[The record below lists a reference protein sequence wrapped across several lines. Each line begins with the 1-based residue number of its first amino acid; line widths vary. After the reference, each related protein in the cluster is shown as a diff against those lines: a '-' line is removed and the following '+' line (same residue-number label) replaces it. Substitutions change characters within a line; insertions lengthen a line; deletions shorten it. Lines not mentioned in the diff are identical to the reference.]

1 MTRDSP
7 GDARSREPE
16 TTESMRKTIL
26 FLEQQSW
33 LSGAQRV
40 LEAVMDAVNDDF
52 QPVVAFPGRGA
63 FCSKLAER
71 QIETTFYPLGN
82 YPSGEKPLSDKLIF
96 CLRSLLS
103 GLKLGAFARRRG
115 VALIYINGPRC
126 LLAGVLA
133 SRFAGC
139 PAVFHLHLTLTRR
152 SEIALV
158 ARLARFVSKI
168 IVCSHAAAR
177 PLLDANPRLAE
188 KVCVLYNPV
197 PSRVERSPT
206 PSTSPKSPTCMTFGM
221 VCRITEF
228 KGQQTLLEAA
238 GALSA
243 THKEKIRLIFMGA
256 PAPGNSQDAAY
267 ATSLQLRAKE
277 LGLEDKVLWAGYQ
290 ASPDSLFA
298 RMDALIVA
306 SWIQAGEGMPMVA
319 LEALQRGIPVIA
331 SRTGGVPE
339 VVQDGWNGLLV
350 SPRDVHDLSRALER
364 FLADRSLR
372 EHLRAGA
379 RAGLDE
385 RFSMA
390 HFKSNIRSQL
400 AEFGASYQPK
410 RKPTTTGEC
419 AAWK

>member
-1 MTRDSP
+1 MTRGP
-7 GDARSREPE
+7 LGGTRSRELE
-16 TTESMRKTIL
+16 TTDPMKKTIL

-40 LEAVMDAVNDDF
+40 LEAVMDAVSDDF
-52 QPVVAFPGRGA
+52 QPVVAFPGSGD

-71 QIETTFYPLGN
+71 QIATTFYPLGS
-82 YPSGEKPLSDKLIF
+82 YQSGEKPLSEKLIF
-96 CLRSLLS
+96 CFRSLLS
-103 GLKLGAFARRRG
+103 GLRLAAFARRRG

-126 LLAGVLA
+126 LPAGVLA
-133 SRFAGC
+133 SWIAGC
-139 PAVFHLHLTLTRR
+139 PALFHLHLTLTRPP
-152 SEIALV
+152 EIALV

-197 PSRVERSPT
+197 FPRAERSTVHSASPES
-206 PSTSPKSPTCMTFGM
+206 PSSVTFGM
-221 VCRITEF
+221 VCRTTEF
-228 KGQQTLLEAA
+228 KGQQMLLEAA

-256 PAPGNSQDAAY
+256 PAPNNSRDAAY
-267 ATSLQLRAKE
+267 ATRLRLRAKE
-277 LGLEDKVLWAGYQ
+277 LGLENKVLWAGYQ
-290 ASPDSLFA
+290 TTPDPLFTQ
-298 RMDALIVA
+298 MDALIVA
-306 SWIQAGEGMPMVA
+306 SWIQAGEGMPIVV

-350 SPRDVHDLSRALER
+350 SPRDVKGLAQALER

-379 RAGLDE
+379 RTGLDE

-390 HFKSNIRSQL
+390 HFKSNIKSQL
-400 AEFGASYQPK
+400 AEFGASLQP
-410 RKPTTTGEC
+410 RHKPATAGEC
-419 AAWK
+419 AA